1 MWNSLRT
8 KRSKNSVYH
17 NLCWSLL
24 FLGTIAPVTPALARS
39 TFVTTETRSPSYCTL
54 LQQGK
59 IAYEAGRYAE
69 ATAIWQKAYKQDRA
83 RGTILDR
90 ALNLNYLSLSSQK
103 QGNWEQANKYIS
115 QSLKLLKSQPEELNT
130 QNYLL
135 IYAQAVNTQ
144 GRWQLTMG
152 KISAAIES
160 WQQAA
165 EIYQQA
171 GDEIGILGSQINQAQ
186 ALQSLGLYRRSQ
198 KLLEQIALK
207 LQQKPDSRLKIAG
220 LRSLGIALQVTGN
233 LDDAREL
240 LEQSLAISQKLNLP
254 EESSITL
261 FSLGNT
267 ARAFGERQVA
277 IKRRNSATTLADS
290 FYQQAAA
297 TTSHPLLKVEARLNQ
312 LSTLIAAEQFSSAKN
327 LLPQIQ
333 TNFTDLSATVN
344 RRSIYARVNLAKSLI
359 DLVANNAVEQN
370 YLDRSQNLL
379 ISAIEQARQLQD
391 TKAES
396 YAFGILGHV
405 SEQQQKWLSG
415 QTYTEQALELAYQI
429 NDPELIYQWQWQ
441 LGRLL
446 TVQGNNANAIASY
459 SEAVNALESLR
470 SDLVLTNVD
479 VQYTFRDSI
488 EPVYRELVRLLLQ
501 PQGDR
506 PVSQANLRQARDTL
520 ESLQLA
526 ELHDFFRE
534 ACLDAVPTSIEEV
547 DSKAAVI
554 YPIIL
559 KDRLEVIVTLP
570 GQPLRHYSTQIAESK
585 LETEIEKL
593 RQTVVIRSQR
603 RFREPAQNLYNWLIR
618 SALTDLVDSKIETL
632 VFVPDGSF
640 RNIPMGVLHDGE
652 DYLIEKYNIALTPGL
667 QLLAPRPLKELEL
680 KTLAAGLTE
689 ERQGFVA
696 LDYVEIELKDIQ
708 KKLNSTVLIDREF
721 TQETLQATMESAEYP
736 IVHIAT
742 HGQFSSILEDTFLL
756 AWDSRIQIEQLQSI
770 LQTRNLPQQQ
780 AIELLVLSAC
790 ETAVGDRRAALGL
803 AGMAVR
809 AGARSTLATL
819 WSVNDRTTALAIDNF
834 YQQLTQSTVPM
845 SKTKALREAQLSL
858 INSTQFNHPFYW
870 APFVLI
876 GNWL

>member
-39 TFVTTETRSPSYCTL
+39 TLVTTETRSPSYSTL

-69 ATAIWQKAYKQDRA
+69 ATTIWQKAYKQYKD

-144 GRWQLTMG
+144 GKLQLAMG
-152 KISAAIES
+152 KIEAAIES

-171 GDEIGILGSQINQAQ
+171 GDEIGILGSQINHAQ

-207 LQQKPDSRLKIAG
+207 LQQQPDSRLKIAG

-254 EESSITL
+254 EESSTTL

-277 IKRRNSATTLADS
+277 IRRRNSATTLAYT

-297 TTSHPLLKVEARLNQ
+297 TTSHPLLKVEAKLNQ

-327 LLPQIQ
+327 LLPEIQ

-344 RRSIYARVNLAKSLI
+344 RRSIYARVNFAKSLI
-359 DLVANNAVEQN
+359 DLVAKDAVDRN

-415 QTYTEQALELAYQI
+415 QKYTEQALELAYQI

-479 VQYTFRDSI
+479 VQYSFRDSI

-501 PQGDR
+501 PSGDR

-570 GQPLRHYSTQIAESK
+570 GKPLRHYSTPIAKSE
-585 LETEIEKL
+585 LEAEIEKL

-603 RFREPAQNLYNWLIR
+603 TFREPAQNLYNWLIR
-618 SALTDLVDSKIETL
+618 SALTDLANSKIETL

-689 ERQGFVA
+689 ERQGFAA
-696 LDYVEIELKDIQ
+696 LDYVEVELKDIQ

-756 AWDSRIQIEQLQSI
+756 AWDSRIQIDRLQSI
-770 LQTRNLPQQQ
+770 LQTRNLQQQQ

-834 YQQLTQSTVPM
+834 YQHLTQSTVPT

>member
-17 NLCWSLL
+17 NLCWTLL
-24 FLGTIAPVTPALARS
+24 VLGTIAPVTPAVARS
-39 TFVTTETRSPSYCTL
+39 TFVTTETRSPSYSTL

-69 ATAIWQKAYKQDRA
+69 ATAIWQKAYRQYKE

-144 GRWQLTMG
+144 GRLQLTMG
-152 KISAAIES
+152 KIEAAIES

-171 GDEIGILGSQINQAQ
+171 GDEIGILGSQINHAQ

-207 LQQKPDSRLKIAG
+207 LQQQPDSRLKIAG

-254 EESSITL
+254 EESSTTL

-277 IKRRNSATTLADS
+277 IKRRNSATTLAYT

-297 TTSHPLLKVEARLNQ
+297 TTSHPLLKVEAQLNQ
-312 LSTLIAAEQFSSAKN
+312 LSTLIAVEQFSSAKN
-327 LLPQIQ
+327 LLPEIQ
-333 TNFTDLSATVN
+333 TNFTDLSTTVN
-344 RRSIYARVNLAKSLI
+344 IRSIYARVNLAKSLI
-359 DLVANNAVEQN
+359 DLVAKDAVEQN

-415 QTYTEQALELAYQI
+415 QKYTEQALELAYQI

-446 TVQGNNANAIASY
+446 TVQGNNANAIAS
-459 SEAVNALESLR
+459 
-470 SDLVLTNVD
+470 
-479 VQYTFRDSI
+479 
-488 EPVYRELVRLLLQ
+488 
-501 PQGDR
+501 
-506 PVSQANLRQARDTL
+506 
-520 ESLQLA
+520 
-526 ELHDFFRE
+526 
-534 ACLDAVPTSIEEV
+534 
-547 DSKAAVI
+547 
-554 YPIIL
+554 
-559 KDRLEVIVTLP
+559 
-570 GQPLRHYSTQIAESK
+570 
-585 LETEIEKL
+585 
-593 RQTVVIRSQR
+593 
-603 RFREPAQNLYNWLIR
+603 
-618 SALTDLVDSKIETL
+618 
-632 VFVPDGSF
+632 
-640 RNIPMGVLHDGE
+640 
-652 DYLIEKYNIALTPGL
+652 
-667 QLLAPRPLKELEL
+667 
-680 KTLAAGLTE
+680 
-689 ERQGFVA
+689 
-696 LDYVEIELKDIQ
+696 
-708 KKLNSTVLIDREF
+708 
-721 TQETLQATMESAEYP
+721 
-736 IVHIAT
+736 
-742 HGQFSSILEDTFLL
+742 
-756 AWDSRIQIEQLQSI
+756 
-770 LQTRNLPQQQ
+770 
-780 AIELLVLSAC
+780 
-790 ETAVGDRRAALGL
+790 
-803 AGMAVR
+803 
-809 AGARSTLATL
+809 
-819 WSVNDRTTALAIDNF
+819 
-834 YQQLTQSTVPM
+834 
-845 SKTKALREAQLSL
+845 
-858 INSTQFNHPFYW
+858 
-870 APFVLI
+870 
-876 GNWL
+876 